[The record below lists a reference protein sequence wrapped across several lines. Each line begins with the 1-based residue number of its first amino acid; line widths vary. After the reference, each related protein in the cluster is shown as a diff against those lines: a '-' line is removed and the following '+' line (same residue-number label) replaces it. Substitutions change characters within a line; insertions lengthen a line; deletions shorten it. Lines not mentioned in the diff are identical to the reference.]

1 MAIHPSSY
9 LENCHGQRSLM
20 GYSPWG
26 RRESYTTER
35 LTTTIKRQI
44 LLQEKNKQKYSN
56 TVGKQNST
64 EYILKLHWLYST
76 IHEPG
81 SI

>member
-1 MAIHPSSY
+1 
-9 LENCHGQRSLM
+9 M